1 VAPVAGAVAVVATGA
16 VAGAVVE
23 VATGTI
29 AVAVA
34 GVALNEHS
42 PKKNS
47 LRT

>member
-42 PKKNS
+42 PEKNS
-47 LRT
+47 LGT

>member
-42 PKKNS
+42 PEKNS
-47 LRT
+47 LGK